1 MKKKIWKIILI
12 ASFLPAVL
20 ILIHSIISF
29 FTGATF
35 MWNTSYGWDALWLAL
50 MMDVIIFCTI
60 IPILPACILYQLGH
74 LIVYL
79 IRNKPVIFKRIVV
92 GVLVF
97 VVVVLVGGIL
107 VHFYSYEIRHF
118 VEGRQ
123 ARSMIRRAEE
133 QVEYEKNEFHSDG
146 IFGMEDVIHNRV
158 LVDYDKLQVGFIVAA
173 GIEDFYRIDLSEDVK
188 KVWEGLA
195 EDWYT
200 LQAVIPLSEPGAE
213 LRTYAGEEDG
223 MHMTKFLLLKMA
235 DGSVYYANDIWDDED
250 GRLGIYTGLWG
261 SEYMVH
267 SE

>member
-1 MKKKIWKIILI
+1 
-12 ASFLPAVL
+12 
-20 ILIHSIISF
+20 
-29 FTGATF
+29 
-35 MWNTSYGWDALWLAL
+35 
-50 MMDVIIFCTI
+50 
-60 IPILPACILYQLGH
+60 
-74 LIVYL
+74 
-79 IRNKPVIFKRIVV
+79 
-92 GVLVF
+92 
-97 VVVVLVGGIL
+97 
-107 VHFYSYEIRHF
+107 
-118 VEGRQ
+118 
-123 ARSMIRRAEE
+123 MIRRAEE
-133 QVEYEKNEFHSDG
+133 QVEYEKNEFHSGG

-213 LRTYAGEEDG
+213 LRTYASEEDG

-235 DGSVYYANDIWDDED
+235 DGSVYYANDIWDEED
-250 GRLGIYTGLWG
+250 RNLGIYTGLWG